1 MEMAELWIV
10 GTVKGQSQANTG
22 WWFGDEGL
30 LVQGCHGFGSV

>member
-22 WWFGDEGL
+22 WWFGD
-30 LVQGCHGFGSV
+30 VVVD